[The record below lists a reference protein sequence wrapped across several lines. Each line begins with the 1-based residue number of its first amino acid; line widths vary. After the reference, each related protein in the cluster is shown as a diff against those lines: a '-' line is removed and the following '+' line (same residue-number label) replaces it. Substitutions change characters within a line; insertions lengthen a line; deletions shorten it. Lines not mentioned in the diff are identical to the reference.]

1 MLRRRTVLR
10 HAAVGLAGLCLA
22 TASTR
27 PAWSQTLEQPV
38 RIIFPFAAGGVGDA
52 LGRMMAEY
60 LRPVA
65 GRAVIVENRTGAAGR
80 LGVQAV
86 KNAQP
91 DGSTLL
97 LTPIAPI
104 SVYPHFYK
112 DLGYD
117 PFTDLEP
124 LSQLATFEFALAVS
138 KRVPAK
144 SLAELA
150 KWLAANPNEQAF
162 ATPGA
167 GTLPHFLALK
177 FGELSGLKLRHVS
190 YKGSAAA
197 VQDLVAGQLPFVVT
211 STSDFAPHHAAG
223 TIRVLA
229 TSAPQPFI
237 PNIPT
242 FEQGGFKLSGNGWY
256 AMYATAK
263 TPASILD
270 KYSKALADGIKLPE
284 TRKRL
289 IAMGF
294 QPTGT
299 TRQRLAELQKADHAF
314 WGPIIKASGF
324 TPQQ

>member
-1 MLRRRTVLR
+1 MTRTRFIAVALAA
-10 HAAVGLAGLCLA
+10 AAVSPLA
-22 TASTR
+22 TRDAVAQS
-27 PAWSQTLEQPV
+27 LEQPV

-52 LGRMMAEY
+52 LGRMMAEH

-65 GRAVIVENRTGAAGR
+65 KRPVIVENRTGAAGR
-80 LGVQAV
+80 IGVQAV
-86 KNAQP
+86 KNATP
-91 DGSTLL
+91 DGTMLL

-112 DLGYD
+112 ELGYD
-117 PFTDLEP
+117 PFKDLEP
-124 LSQLATFEFALAVS
+124 LSQLTTFEFALAS
-138 KRVPAK
+138 AKRVPATTLK
-144 SLAELA
+144 ELVE
-150 KWLAANPNEQAF
+150 WLKANPKEQTF

-177 FGELSGLKLRHVS
+177 LGDIVGLKLQHVS

-197 VQDLVAGQLPFVVT
+197 VQDLVSGQLPFVVT

-237 PNIPT
+237 PGVPT
-242 FEQGGFKLSGNGWY
+242 MEQAGFKLSGNGWY

-263 TPASILD
+263 TPAAILD
-270 KYSKALADGIKLPE
+270 QYSKALADGVKSEE
-284 TRKRL
+284 TRKKL
-289 IAMGF
+289 VAMGF

-299 TRQRLAELQKADHAF
+299 TRQELSVIQKRDHEF
-314 WGPIIKASGF
+314 WGPIIKSSGF
-324 TPQQ
+324 SPKQ